1 MKITPINFPMK
12 KIEISI
18 EYQYIKIKGSGGNS
32 TYKFIV
38 VLKFRY
44 GILKHVDSFVYFL
57 LAFKDK
63 LLFNY

>member
-1 MKITPINFPMK
+1 MK

-32 TYKFIV
+32 IYKFIV

-44 GILKHVDSFVYFL
+44 GILKHVDSFVCVGI
-57 LAFKDK
+57 
-63 LLFNY
+63 